1 MSLINEWRENAYSFS
16 ENQKDGKKFWNDY
29 FEVEQEIYK
38 EILSNPDTVY
48 EGSVKELSE
57 KFEVSL
63 AYMVGFLD
71 GINESL
77 KTPNPLDDLAE
88 DTLVSLDFDKEK
100 LFYNMVANK
109 ADWLYELPQW
119 DELLTI
125 ERKDELYKKSKGA
138 GTIVK
143 GKKVGRNEPC
153 PCGSGKKYKHC
164 CYHKD
169 N

>member
-1 MSLINEWRENAYSFS
+1 MSLINEWREYAYSLP
-16 ENQKDGKKFWNDY
+16 ENQKDGKRFWKDY
-29 FEVEQEIYK
+29 FEVEKKIYE
-38 EILSNPDTVY
+38 EILSNPDTVH

-63 AYMVGFLD
+63 AYMVGFID
-71 GINESL
+71 GINDSL
-77 KTPNPLDDLAE
+77 KTSNPLDDLAE
-88 DTLVSLDFDKEK
+88 DTHVSLDFDKEK

-109 ADWLYELPQW
+109 ADWLYKLPQW
-119 DELLTI
+119 DKLLTK
-125 ERKDELYKKSKGA
+125 ERKDELYKKSKAA

-143 GKKVGRNEPC
+143 GRKVGRNEPC